1 MPDPSRDAEMVDSS
15 VSKTDGLNVREGS
28 TPSLGTLEPTATVDS
43 PREKWYQQ
51 IPFFKD
57 KLQATL
63 FSMGIFFFVLA
74 FVLYVAEATGR
85 VPLLTAIKTEV
96 SLVAGGTPAPSG
108 LPEFTPSPFP
118 ITSPIPGSTYQP
130 ALTVLNKVDGEQ
142 RTEVLRFE
150 HGLNV
155 AQWQNL
161 LFYVGKSTQNPPA
174 ADGTYTGVSTDI
186 LSYNFETGET
196 KVIGNTKAFEGIS
209 DIEVI
214 GDKLFV
220 AEAGYFTKEG
230 LLMMNLPPTGTFTQI
245 AEVENVEIVKEN
257 NQYWLRGGQ
266 GDGCG
271 GYRTFSVLNPDNNS
285 VISVFQSNEGC
296 MEGERLIDRDKD
308 GNFVITD
315 QMNVENPTV
324 EPWGIS
330 TVFKTVS
337 ILYYPS
343 LEKRQIFGGDQLPQN
358 VVYIGYLDQQN
369 QLLLF
374 SKDTVWIADI
384 STQQISE
391 VATGKSFVNVEGAA
405 GVQKNA
411 QTYCLKTYGAEINL
425 TEINLETGAET
436 SASDECIAALSQKEN
451 RRYRS
456 TNTRNIETINSVVL
470 PPGYEFVYT
479 PHSD

>member
-28 TPSLGTLEPTATVDS
+28 TPSLGTSDPTATIDS
-43 PREKWYQQ
+43 PRERWYQQ

-63 FSMGIFFFVLA
+63 FSMGIFFFVFA
-74 FVLYVAEATGR
+74 FVMYVAEATGR
-85 VPLLTAIKTEV
+85 LPFLTAIKTEV
-96 SLVAGGTPAPSG
+96 ALVTGGTPAPST
-108 LPEFTPSPFP
+108 LPAFTPSPFP

-174 ADGTYTGVSTDI
+174 ADGSYTGINTDI

-196 KVIGNTKAFEGIS
+196 KVIGNTNGFEGIS

-230 LLMMNLPPTGTFTQI
+230 LLMMNLPPTGSFTQI
-245 AEVENVEIVKEN
+245 AEVENVEIFKEN
-257 NQYWLRGGQ
+257 DRYWLRGGQ

-271 GYRTFSVLNPDNNS
+271 GYRTFSVLNPESNS
-285 VISVFQSNEGC
+285 VTSVFQSNEGC

-308 GNFVITD
+308 GNFVITN
-315 QMNVENPTV
+315 QVNVDNPEAEV
-324 EPWGIS
+324 WGIS
-330 TVFKTVS
+330 SVFKSVS

-343 LEKRQIFGGDQLPQN
+343 LEKKQVFGEEQFPKN
-358 VVYIGYLDQQN
+358 VLYIGYLDQQN
-369 QLLLF
+369 QLLLL
-374 SKDTVWIADI
+374 SQDTVWIADLG
-384 STQQISE
+384 SQQIRE
-391 VATGKSFVNVEGAA
+391 VATGKSFKYVEGAA

-411 QTYCLKTYGAEINL
+411 QAYCLKTYGSEINQ

-436 SASDECIAALSQKEN
+436 PATDECIGLIKQKEN
-451 RRYRS
+451 SRYRS
-456 TNTRNIETINSVVL
+456 TNTRNIETIQSIVL
-470 PPGYEFVYT
+470 PSGYEFVYS
-479 PHSD
+479 PNSD